1 MKPVL
6 RFFLLMIAA
15 LTSATTADETTSE
28 LDWWQSTVL
37 YQIYPRSFMDSDGD
51 GIGDLQGIK
60 SKLTHLSSS
69 GIKATWLSPIF
80 QSPMVDFGY
89 DISNFTDIHSEYGT
103 MQDFEDLIAEAKRLD
118 IKLILDF
125 VPNHSSDQCE
135 WFLKS
140 VAREPEYEDFYVWAD
155 GVIDEDGEQQ
165 PPNNWKSVFYGSA
178 WTWNEERQQYYLH
191 QFTAAQPDLNYR
203 NPKVVQAMK
212 DVLLFWLDKG
222 ISGFRVDAVNHLFEV
237 EDLRDEPETGYETDP
252 NSYDFLHHYYTK
264 DLPEVYE
271 MIYSW
276 RDLLDKYK
284 EEHGGCTRIMM
295 TEAYANVTCLMNF
308 YEDDAG
314 IRKGSH
320 IPFNFMM
327 ITELFKT
334 SDARD
339 FVFTFQRWMTYMP
352 LGGTPNWVIGN
363 HDVRRVAS
371 RFGKEMVDAMNIL
384 LMTLPGVAVTYN
396 GDEIGMEDYRDILW
410 EDTKDPPALAVGP
423 EKYKEVSRDP
433 VRTPFQWDGTK
444 NAGFSTASKTWLPV
458 NPNFKTVNLALQTK
472 AERSHYKLYKQL
484 IELKKSPTLAKGSF
498 QPMALS
504 RKTFAFKRELKG
516 HPTFVTVINVSPSE
530 AVVDLRPLMGDLS
543 KELTVVA
550 AGSESIYREGDTIL
564 VDRIFMG
571 PHESLILKIRPRPSM
586 SDERREL
593 IKTIIKSGNI
603 ILVGMLMYK
612 LWNNKWTKLSFNKSS
627 F

>member
-1 MKPVL
+1 M
-6 RFFLLMIAA
+6 LLYPLLVIA
-15 LTSATTADETTSE
+15 SATFHISYAEESS
-28 LDWWQSTVL
+28 LSSSHGPDWWQSTVL

-51 GIGDLQGIK
+51 GIGDLRGII
-60 SKLTHLSSS
+60 SKLSHLSSS

-80 QSPMVDFGY
+80 QSPMIDFGY
-89 DISNFTDIHSEYGT
+89 DISNFTDIHEEYGT
-103 MQDFEDLIAEAKRLD
+103 MEDFEDLVAEAKRLD

-135 WFLKS
+135 WFVKS
-140 VAREPEYEDFYVWAD
+140 ANREPGYEDFYVWAD
-155 GVIDEDGEQQ
+155 GVDDEDGERQ

-178 WTWNEERQQYYLH
+178 WTWNPERQQYYLH

-203 NPKVVQAMK
+203 NPNVIKAMA

-222 ISGFRVDAVNHLFEV
+222 VSGFRVDAVNHLFEV
-237 EDLRDEPETGYETDP
+237 EDLRDEPETGTVKDS
-252 NSYDFLHHYYTK
+252 NSYEFLHHYYTK

-271 MIYSW
+271 IIYSW
-276 RDLLDKYK
+276 RELLDKYK
-284 EEHGGCTRIMM
+284 EDNGGPTRIMM

-308 YEDDAG
+308 YEDESG
-314 IRKGSH
+314 LRKGSH

-327 ITELFKT
+327 ITNLFKT

-352 LGGTPNWVIGN
+352 LGGTANWVIGN
-363 HDVRRVAS
+363 HDVPRVAS

-396 GDEIGMEDYRDILW
+396 GDEIGMEDFRDILW

-444 NAGFSTASKTWLPV
+444 NAGFSTASKTWVPV
-458 NPNFKTVNLALQTK
+458 NPNFKTLNLALQMK
-472 AERSHYKLYKQL
+472 AERSHYKLYKKL
-484 IELKKSPTLAKGSF
+484 IELKKSPTLAKGTF
-498 QPMALS
+498 YPMALC

-516 HPTFVTVINVSPSE
+516 HPTFITVINVSPSE
-530 AVVDLRPLMGDLS
+530 VVVDLRPLGDLP
-543 KELTVVA
+543 KELSIVA
-550 AGSESIYREGDTIL
+550 AGTESSYTEGKLLASNNFTL
-564 VDRIFMG
+564 QG
-571 PHESLILKIRPRPSM
+571 HEGIVLSM
-586 SDERREL
+586 A
-593 IKTIIKSGNI
+593 
-603 ILVGMLMYK
+603 
-612 LWNNKWTKLSFNKSS
+612 
-627 F
+627 

>member
-1 MKPVL
+1 ML
-6 RFFLLMIAA
+6 QLLYPLLVIASGTLGISNVGGA
-15 LTSATTADETTSE
+15 EESSVSSTPHE
-28 LDWWQSTVL
+28 LDWWQSMVL

-51 GIGDLQGIK
+51 GIGDLRGII
-60 SKLTHLSSS
+60 SKLSHLSSS

-80 QSPMVDFGY
+80 QSPMIDFGY
-89 DISNFTDIHSEYGT
+89 DISNFTAIHEEYGT
-103 MQDFEDLIAEAKRLD
+103 MEDFEDLVAEAKRLD

-140 VAREPEYEDFYVWAD
+140 AAREPGYEDFYVWAD
-155 GVIDEDGEQQ
+155 GRHDEDGERQ

-178 WTWNEERQQYYLH
+178 WTWHPEREQYYLH

-203 NPKVVQAMK
+203 NPSVIKAMQE
-212 DVLLFWLDKG
+212 VLLFWLDKG
-222 ISGFRVDAVNHLFEV
+222 VSGFRVDAVNHLFEV
-237 EDLRDEPETGYETDP
+237 EDLRDEPETGSVKDS
-252 NSYDFLHHYYTK
+252 NSYEFLHHYYTK
-264 DLPEVYE
+264 DLPEVYDI
-271 MIYSW
+271 IYSW

-284 EEHGGCTRIMM
+284 EEHNDGLTRIMM

-308 YEDDAG
+308 YEDDTGAH
-314 IRKGSH
+314 KGSH

-327 ITELFKT
+327 ITSLFKT

-352 LGGTPNWVIGN
+352 VGGTANWVIGN
-363 HDVRRVAS
+363 HDVPRVAS
-371 RFGKEMVDAMNIL
+371 RFGKEMVDPMNIL

-396 GDEIGMEDYRDILW
+396 GDEIGMEDFRDIAW

-458 NPNFKTVNLALQTK
+458 NPNFKTVNLAMQMK
-472 AERSHYKLYKQL
+472 AEKSHYKLYKKL
-484 IELKKSPTLAKGSF
+484 IELKRQPTLAKGEF
-498 QPMALS
+498 YPMALS

-516 HPTFVTVINVSPSE
+516 HPTFITVINVTPWE
-530 AVVDLRPLMGDLS
+530 DLVDLRPLMGDS
-543 KELTVVA
+543 PKELTIVA
-550 AGSESIYREGDTIL
+550 AGTESTYTEGKELDAFDNFRL
-564 VDRIFMG
+564 QG
-571 PHESLILKIRPRPSM
+571 HEGIVLSM
-586 SDERREL
+586 A
-593 IKTIIKSGNI
+593 
-603 ILVGMLMYK
+603 
-612 LWNNKWTKLSFNKSS
+612 
-627 F
+627 